1 MSREMQATPHP
12 LAELAT
18 PADRARFLAKAGGLQ
33 AVLAAEGAGD
43 VLTLPLVEALVL
55 GLMRQGVT
63 KYLAVFGHG
72 STALAE
78 VLRVNEAAGLVRC
91 WQFRNEVEMAH
102 AATALS
108 WVYGEVPAVVTSI
121 GPGALQAMSASL
133 AASSNGVGVYH
144 LYGDE
149 TTHGEG
155 YNMQQVPKPAQGVF
169 SQITSL
175 MGASYT
181 LHSPGSLRDGLRKG
195 ASSVFHPWRPGP
207 FYLNLPLNTQESPV
221 KLRLDALPERPF
233 FPTLAPADDQA
244 LIQAARAIA
253 GAERVAI
260 KAGGGARRAADAVR
274 RLAEAAGAVVVLS
287 PGSVGVMPDAHPQ
300 NLHVGGSKGS
310 ISGNWAMEEAELL
323 VVIGSRGVCQADCS
337 GIGWPKV
344 RQVVNLNADPVDV
357 QHYNATLA
365 LTGDAAVVADRLA
378 AILKGM
384 EKASA
389 KSDWLAA
396 AAVKKG
402 EWLAFRA
409 DRAAGP
415 ALSDPVWPRPVMTQ
429 PQAIAA
435 ADAWC
440 RKAGALKF
448 FDAGDVQANGFQLVR
463 DDAPFQTFTESGA
476 SYMGFAVSALLSQG
490 LADKGRYGVAFSG
503 DGSFMMNPQVLIDA
517 VAHGVHGTILL
528 FDNRR
533 MAAISS
539 LQEAQYGV
547 DWRTHDGVEVN
558 YLSLARA
565 VKGVL
570 AFDGGT
576 SPAELSAALTQ
587 AQAHPGLSLVHVPV
601 YFGPDPAGGMGA
613 YGQWNVGNWCR
624 DVQARYAETLI

>member
-1 MSREMQATPHP
+1 MQALSHRF
-12 LAELAT
+12 ADLAT
-18 PADRARFLAKAGGLQ
+18 SEARAHFLAKAGGLSEL
-33 AVLAAEGAGD
+33 LAAGGGGPT
-43 VLTLPLVEALVL
+43 VTLPLVEALVL

-63 KYLAVFGHG
+63 KYLAIFGHG
-72 STALAE
+72 STALAD
-78 VLRVNEAAGLVRC
+78 VLRVYEGAGLVRC

-121 GPGALQAMSASL
+121 GPGALQAMAASL
-133 AASSNGVGVYH
+133 AAASNGVGVWH
-144 LYGDE
+144 IYGDE

-155 YNMQQVPKPAQGVF
+155 YNMQQVPKAAQGVF

-181 LHSPGSLRDGLRKG
+181 LHSPGGLREGLRKG

-207 FYLNLPLNTQESPV
+207 FYLNLPLNTQEAPV
-221 KLRLDALPERPF
+221 TLRLDALPERPA
-233 FPTLAPADDQA
+233 FPPLAPADDRA
-244 LIQAARAIA
+244 LTDAARAIA
-253 GAERVAI
+253 GAARVAI
-260 KAGGGARRAADAVR
+260 KAGGGARYAAATVR
-274 RLAEAAGAVVVLS
+274 RLAEVAGAAVVLS
-287 PGSVGVMPDAHPQ
+287 PGSVGVLPDAHPQ
-300 NLHVGGSKGS
+300 NMHVGGSKGS

-323 VVIGSRGVCQADCS
+323 VVIGSRAVCQADCS

-344 RQVVNLNADPVDV
+344 RRVVNLNADPVDL

-365 LTGDAAVVADRLA
+365 LPGDAAVVAARLA
-378 AILKGM
+378 NLLEGM
-384 EKASA
+384 QPSPGKA
-389 KSDWLAA
+389 DWLAGA
-396 AAVKKG
+396 AAKKA
-402 EWLAFRA
+402 EWQAFRA
-409 DRAAGP
+409 ARAAGP
-415 ALSDPVWPRPVMTQ
+415 LLDDPFWPRPVMTQ

-440 RKAGALKF
+440 RSAGALKF
-448 FDAGDVQANGFQLVR
+448 FDAGDVQANGFQIVQ

-476 SYMGFAVSALLSQG
+476 SYMGFAVSALVSQA
-490 LADKGRYGVAFSG
+490 LAGTGRYGVAFTG

-517 VAHGVHGTILL
+517 VAHGAHGTILL

-547 DWRTHDGVEVN
+547 NWRTHDGVEVD
-558 YLSLARA
+558 YLALAQS
-565 VKGVL
+565 VKGVA

-576 SPAELSAALTQ
+576 SSDDLTRALTL
-587 AQAHPGLSLVHVPV
+587 AHAHPGLSLVHVPV

-613 YGQWNVGNWCR
+613 YGQWNVGNWCQA
-624 DVQARYAETLI
+624 VQARYAETLI

>member
-1 MSREMQATPHP
+1 MAREMQSASPRFADTATPG
-12 LAELAT
+12 
-18 PADRARFLAKAGGLQ
+18 DRAHFLAQAGGLQ
-33 AVLAAEGAGD
+33 AFLAAEGQGPL
-43 VLTLPLVEALVL
+43 VTLPLVEALIL

-63 KYLAVFGHG
+63 KYLAIFGHG

-78 VLRVNEAAGLVRC
+78 VLRVYESAGLVRC

-121 GPGALQAMSASL
+121 GPGAFQAMAASL
-133 AASSNGVGVYH
+133 VASSNGVGVWH
-144 LYGDE
+144 IYGDE

-155 YNMQQVPKPAQGVF
+155 YNMQQVPKPAQGTF
-169 SQITSL
+169 SQITAL

-181 LHSPGSLRDGLRKG
+181 LHSPGALRDGLRKG
-195 ASSVFHPWRPGP
+195 ASAVFHPWRPGP
-207 FYLNLPLNTQESPV
+207 FYLNLPLNTQEAPV
-221 KLRLDALPERPF
+221 TLRLDALPERPV
-233 FPTLAPADDQA
+233 FPALAPADDVA
-244 LIQAARAIA
+244 LTEAAQAIA
-253 GAERVAI
+253 GTARVAI
-260 KAGGGARRAADAVR
+260 KAGGGARHAADAVR
-274 RLAEAAGAVVVLS
+274 RLAEAAGAAVVLS
-287 PGSVGVMPDAHPQ
+287 PGSVGVLPDAHPQ

-310 ISGNWAMEEAELL
+310 ICGNWAMEEAELL
-323 VVIGSRGVCQADCS
+323 VVIGSRAVCQADCS

-344 RQVVNLNADPVDV
+344 RRVINLNADPVDV

-365 LTGDAAVVADRLA
+365 LPGDATVVADRLA
-378 AILKGM
+378 ARLEGM
-384 EKASA
+384 ERSA
-389 KSDWLAA
+389 GKDDWLAEA
-396 AAVKKG
+396 AKKKA
-402 EWLAFRA
+402 EWRAFRA
-409 DRAAGP
+409 ARAGGP
-415 ALSDPVWPRPVMTQ
+415 PLADPHWPRPVMTQ

-440 RKAGALKF
+440 RGAGVLKF
-448 FDAGDVQANGFQLVR
+448 FDAGDVQANGFQLAQ

-490 LADKGRYGVAFSG
+490 LAEEGRYGVAFTG
-503 DGSFMMNPQVLIDA
+503 DGSFVMNPQVLIDA

-547 DWRTHDGVEVN
+547 NWRTHDGVEVD
-558 YLSLARA
+558 YLALARA
-565 VKGVL
+565 VTGVAAL
-570 AFDGGT
+570 GGGT
-576 SPAELSAALTQ
+576 SPAELTAALAR
-587 AQAHPGLSLVHVPV
+587 AQAHPGLSLIHVPV

-613 YGQWNVGNWCR
+613 YGQWNVGNWCK

>member
-1 MSREMQATPHP
+1 MHAASPRFAD
-12 LAELAT
+12 LASPE
-18 PADRARFLAKAGGLQ
+18 DRARFIAKAGGLP
-33 AVLAAEGAGD
+33 ALLAHEGGGPT
-43 VLTLPLVEALVL
+43 VTLPLVEALLL

-63 KYLAVFGHG
+63 KYLAIFGHG
-72 STALAE
+72 STALAD
-78 VLRVNEAAGLVRC
+78 VLRVYEGAGLIRC

-121 GPGALQAMSASL
+121 GPGAFQAMAASL
-133 AASSNGVGVYH
+133 AAASNGVGVYH

-169 SQITSL
+169 SQISSL

-181 LHSPGSLRDGLRKG
+181 LHSPGGLRDGLRKG
-195 ASSVFHPWRPGP
+195 AASVFHPWRPGP
-207 FYLNLPLNTQESPV
+207 FYLNLPLNTQGAPV
-221 KLRLDALPERPF
+221 TLRLDALPERPS
-233 FPTLAPADDQA
+233 FPTLAPADDRA
-244 LIQAARAIA
+244 LTEAARAMA
-253 GAERVAI
+253 GAARVAI
-260 KAGGGARRAADAVR
+260 KAGGGSRGAAAAVR
-274 RLAEAAGAVVVLS
+274 RLAEAAGAAVVLS
-287 PGSVGVMPDAHPQ
+287 PGSVGVLPDAHPQ

-310 ISGNWAMEEAELL
+310 IGGNWAMEEAELL
-323 VVIGSRGVCQADCS
+323 VVIGSRAVCQADCS

-365 LTGDAAVVADRLA
+365 LPGDAAVVAGRLA
-378 AILKGM
+378 DLLERMAKTPA
-384 EKASA
+384 KAG
-389 KSDWLAA
+389 WLAA
-396 AAVKKG
+396 AASKKA
-402 EWLAFRA
+402 EWQAFRA
-409 DRAAGP
+409 ARAVGP
-415 ALSDPVWPRPVMTQ
+415 ALADPFWPRPVMTQ

-440 RKAGALKF
+440 RATGALKF
-448 FDAGDVQANGFQLVR
+448 FDAGDVQANGFQIVT

-476 SYMGFAVSALLSQG
+476 SYMGFAVSALLSQA
-490 LADKGRYGVAFSG
+490 LADRGRYGVAFSG

-547 DWRTHDGVEVN
+547 DWRTHDGVEVD
-558 YLSLARA
+558 YLALAQA
-565 VKGVL
+565 VKGVA

-576 SPAELSAALTQ
+576 APAELAGALTR
-587 AQAHPGLSLVHVPV
+587 AHAHPGLSLVHVPV
-601 YFGPDPAGGMGA
+601 YYGPDPAGGMGA
-613 YGQWNVGNWCR
+613 YGQWNVGNWCPA
-624 DVQARYAETLI
+624 VQARYAETLI

>member
-1 MSREMQATPHP
+1 MPNRLSD
-12 LAELAT
+12 LAT
-18 PADRARFLAKAGGLQ
+18 TGDRARFLAQAGGLE
-33 AVLAAEGAGD
+33 AFLKADGSGPLV
-43 VLTLPLVEALVL
+43 TLPLAEALVL

-63 KYLAVFGHG
+63 KYLAIFGHG
-72 STALAE
+72 STSLAE
-78 VLRVNEAAGLVRC
+78 VLRFYEAAGLVHC

-121 GPGALQAMSASL
+121 GPGALQALSASL
-133 AASSNGVGVYH
+133 VASSNGVGVYH

-169 SQITSL
+169 SQISSL

-181 LHSPGSLRDGLRKG
+181 LHSPGGLRDGLRKG

-207 FYLNLPLNTQESPV
+207 FYLNLPINTQEAPV
-221 KLRLDALPERPF
+221 TLRLDALPLRPA
-233 FPTLAPADDQA
+233 FPTLAPADDRA
-244 LIQAARAIA
+244 LAIAARTIA
-253 GAERVAI
+253 GTERVAI
-260 KAGGGARRAADAVR
+260 KVGGGARKAASAVR
-274 RLAEAAGAVVVLS
+274 RLAEAAGAAVVLS
-287 PGSVGVMPDAHPQ
+287 PGSVGVLPDAHPQ

-323 VVIGSRGVCQADCS
+323 VVIGSRAVCQADCS
-337 GIGWPKV
+337 GIGWPRV
-344 RQVVNLNADPVDV
+344 RRVINLNADPVDV
-357 QHYNATLA
+357 QHYNATTA
-365 LTGDAAVVADRLA
+365 LPGDAKVVADRLA
-378 AILKGM
+378 ALLEGM
-384 EKASA
+384 QRPEA
-389 KSDWLAA
+389 KDDWLAA
-396 AAVKKG
+396 AAVKKA

-409 DRAAGP
+409 SRAAGP
-415 ALSDPVWPRPVMTQ
+415 ALVDPFWQRPVMTQ

-440 RKAGALKF
+440 RQAGVLKF
-448 FDAGDVQANGFQLVR
+448 FDAGDVQANGFQLVQ
-463 DDAPFQTFTESGA
+463 DDSPFQTFTESGA

-490 LADKGRYGVAFSG
+490 LAANGNYGVAFTG

-539 LQEAQYGV
+539 LQEAQFGV
-547 DWRTHDGVEVN
+547 NWRTHDGVEVD

-565 VKGVL
+565 VKGV
-570 AFDGGT
+570 ATFDGGT
-576 SPAELSAALTQ
+576 SPSELTEALTR

-601 YFGPDPAGGMGA
+601 YFGPDPAGGMGS
-613 YGQWNVGNWCR
+613 YGQWNVGNWCA

>member
-1 MSREMQATPHP
+1 
-12 LAELAT
+12 
-18 PADRARFLAKAGGLQ
+18 
-33 AVLAAEGAGD
+33 
-43 VLTLPLVEALVL
+43 
-55 GLMRQGVT
+55 
-63 KYLAVFGHG
+63 
-72 STALAE
+72 
-78 VLRVNEAAGLVRC
+78 
-91 WQFRNEVEMAH
+91 MAH

-121 GPGALQAMSASL
+121 GPGALQAMAASL

-169 SQITSL
+169 SQISSL

-181 LHSPGSLRDGLRKG
+181 LHSPGGLRDGMRKG

-207 FYLNLPLNTQESPV
+207 FYLNLPLNTQTAPV
-221 KLRLDALPERPF
+221 TLRLDALPERPS
-233 FPTLAPADDQA
+233 FPALAPADDTTLA
-244 LIQAARAIA
+244 EAARAIA
-253 GAERVAI
+253 SGARVAI
-260 KAGGGARRAADAVR
+260 KAGGGARHAATAVR
-274 RLAEAAGAVVVLS
+274 RLAEAAGAAVVLS
-287 PGSVGVMPDAHPQ
+287 PGSVGLLPDAHPQ

-310 ISGNWAMEEAELL
+310 ISGNWAMEEAEVL
-323 VVIGSRGVCQADCS
+323 VVIGSRAVCQADCS

-344 RQVVNLNADPVDV
+344 RRIINLNADPVDV

-365 LTGDAAVVADRLA
+365 LPGDAAVVAERLA
-378 AILKGM
+378 DLLGGIERSPA
-384 EKASA
+384 KAE
-389 KSDWLAA
+389 WLAA
-396 AAVKKG
+396 AASKKA
-402 EWLAFRA
+402 EWHRFRA
-409 DRAAGP
+409 ARAAGP
-415 ALSDPVWPRPVMTQ
+415 ALADPFWPRPVMTQ

-435 ADAWC
+435 AEAWC
-440 RKAGALKF
+440 RDRSVLKF
-448 FDAGDVQANGFQLVR
+448 FDAGDVQANGFQIVQ
-463 DDAPFQTFTESGA
+463 DDAPFSTFTESGA

-490 LADKGRYGVAFSG
+490 LADKGRYGVAFTG

-517 VAHGVHGTILL
+517 VAHDVHGTILL

-547 DWRTHDGVEVN
+547 NWRTHDGVEVD
-558 YLSLARA
+558 YLALARA
-565 VKGVL
+565 VKGVA

-576 SPAELSAALTQ
+576 SPADLTDALAR

-613 YGQWNVGNWCR
+613 YGQWNVGNWCEA
-624 DVQARYAETLI
+624 VQARYAATLI